1 MHQKH
6 YIHLC
11 GTYYTCLTTIE
22 DTKPANTTFSIN
34 WVFLFPPPSIEIPTF
49 ISQKTSHMR
58 NKAVPY
64 LGDVAVQLQ
73 LLKELPEA
81 YKK

>member
-6 YIHLC
+6 YSLVWYILII
-11 GTYYTCLTTIE
+11 IE
-22 DTKPANTTFSIN
+22 DTKPANTTVSIN
-34 WVFLFPPPSIEIPTF
+34 WVFFFPPPSIEIPTCMAIF